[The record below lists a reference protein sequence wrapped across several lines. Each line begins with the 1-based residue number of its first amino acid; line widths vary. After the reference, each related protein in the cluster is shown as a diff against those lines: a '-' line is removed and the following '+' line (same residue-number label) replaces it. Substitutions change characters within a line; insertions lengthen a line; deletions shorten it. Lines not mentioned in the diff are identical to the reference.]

1 MTKTVP
7 KITIKELRARHN
19 LSQEK
24 FAESVGTTAQTVSA
38 WEKNQLSIS
47 PKNMVR
53 ICKKYHIQSS
63 DLYGIW
69 YFFTVKLE
77 FNSSLRLW
85 KEQTMNELERTA
97 LNEILR
103 TVTYIAEKLDEL
115 DSKISSNDSQVLE
128 HQENWVSFPCSE

>member
-1 MTKTVP
+1 MTETVP

>member
-1 MTKTVP
+1 MTEMVP

-63 DLYGIW
+63 DLYGI
-69 YFFTVKLE
+69 
-77 FNSSLRLW
+77 
-85 KEQTMNELERTA
+85 
-97 LNEILR
+97 
-103 TVTYIAEKLDEL
+103 
-115 DSKISSNDSQVLE
+115 
-128 HQENWVSFPCSE
+128 